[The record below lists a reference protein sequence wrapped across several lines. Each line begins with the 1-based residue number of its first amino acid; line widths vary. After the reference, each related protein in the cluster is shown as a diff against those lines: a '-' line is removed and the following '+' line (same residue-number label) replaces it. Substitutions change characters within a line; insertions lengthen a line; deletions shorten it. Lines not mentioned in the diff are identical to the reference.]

1 MNSETTYRNNAQLK
15 LRLPEEVKNLIQQK
29 AQREGLSMN
38 AAIVQRLVWSLD
50 EDRKNGQQ

>member
-29 AQREGLSMN
+29 RREGLSMN